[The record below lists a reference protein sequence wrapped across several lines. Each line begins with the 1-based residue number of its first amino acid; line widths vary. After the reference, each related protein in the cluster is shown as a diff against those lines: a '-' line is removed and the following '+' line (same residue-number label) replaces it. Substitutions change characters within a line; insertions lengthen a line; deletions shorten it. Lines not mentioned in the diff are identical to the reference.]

1 MYLLVSDI
9 IMGMEAVTTIT
20 QANATPVKAYIA
32 SLRTDTGKRG
42 MMSAINTIT
51 RLMGASDW
59 QAVNWATLN
68 AANVR
73 AIMAKA
79 EGAPA
84 TRNKILA
91 ALKGIARMGHELH
104 LIDAETVSMI
114 ERVKGDKGSRL
125 VTGRAVDAGEVMQLV
140 NITVKDDSPAGYR
153 DVAIIALLRQTG
165 MRRAELA
172 ALTMGDLTMSADRA
186 TIRII
191 GKGNKE
197 RLAYIRNG
205 AFKALNDWL
214 TIRGDGNGHLFCA
227 INKSGVLSCGNGMS
241 TTAIHLILQKRVDEA
256 GIEPMTAHD
265 LRRTF
270 AGDLLDAGQDIV
282 TVAGLMGHSS
292 VTTTQRYDRRGE
304 RAREAAAAF
313 ISVPYSGRKATRAA
327 NVS

>member
-1 MYLLVSDI
+1 MELV
-9 IMGMEAVTTIT
+9 ATNTPNTTP
-20 QANATPVKAYIA
+20 AKAYIA
-32 SLRTDTGKRG
+32 SLRTDAGKRG

-51 RLMGASDW
+51 RLMGANDW
-59 QAVNWATLN
+59 QEVNWATLN

-84 TRNKILA
+84 TRNKILS

-104 LIDAETVSMI
+104 LIDAETVAMI
-114 ERVKGDKGSRL
+114 ERVHGDKGSRL
-125 VTGRAVDAGEVMQLV
+125 PAGRAVDAGEVIQLV
-140 NITVKDDSPAGYR
+140 QTTVRDDSPAGYR

-172 ALTMGDLTMSADRA
+172 GLTMGDIETTVDRA

-197 RLAYIRNG
+197 RLAYVRNG

-214 TIRGDGNGHLFCA
+214 TVRGGGAGHVFCT
-227 INKSGVLSCGNGMS
+227 INKSGVLSCGAGMS
-241 TTAIHLILQKRVDEA
+241 TTAIHLILQKRVEAA
-256 GIEPMTAHD
+256 GIDTFTAHD

-270 AGDLLDAGQDIV
+270 ASDLLDAGQDIV

-304 RAREAAAAF
+304 RARESAAAF
-313 ISVPYSGRKATRAA
+313 ISVPYSGRKKCL
-327 NVS
+327 

>member
-1 MYLLVSDI
+1 MSSEVI
-9 IMGMEAVTTIT
+9 QT
-20 QANATPVKAYIA
+20 QTANATPAAAYIA

-42 MMSAINTIT
+42 MVSALNTIAKI
-51 RLMGASDW
+51 LNAPNW

-73 AIMAKA
+73 AIMAKV

-84 TRNKILA
+84 TRNKVLA
-91 ALKGIARMGHELH
+91 AIKGTARMSRELG
-104 LIDAETVSMI
+104 LITGETLSMI
-114 ERVKGDKGSRL
+114 EAIKGDKGSRL
-125 VTGRAVDAGEVMQLV
+125 VTGRAVDAGEVLQLV

-172 ALTMGDLTMSADRA
+172 ALTISDITMSGDKA

-197 RLAYIRNG
+197 RLAYVRNG

-227 INKSGVLSCGNGMS
+227 INKSGVLSCGKGMS

>member
-1 MYLLVSDI
+1 
-9 IMGMEAVTTIT
+9 MELVTTNT
-20 QANATPVKAYIA
+20 TTPNATPAKAYIA
-32 SLRTDTGKRG
+32 SLRTDAGKRG
-42 MMSAINTIT
+42 MMSAVNTIA

-59 QAVNWATLN
+59 QLVNWATLN

-73 AIMAKA
+73 AIMARA

-91 ALKGIARMGHELH
+91 ALKGIARMAHELH
-104 LIDAETVSMI
+104 LVDAETVSMI

-125 VTGRAVDAGEVMQLV
+125 PAGRAVDAGEVLQLV
-140 NITVKDDSPAGYR
+140 QTTVRDDSPAGYR

-172 ALTMGDLTMSADRA
+172 GLTMGDIEMTVDRA

-197 RLAYIRNG
+197 RLAYVRNG

-214 TIRGDGNGHLFCA
+214 TVRGDGSGHVFCA
-227 INKSGVLSCGNGMS
+227 INKSGVLSCGAGMS
-241 TTAIHLILQKRVDEA
+241 TTAIHLILQRRVEAA
-256 GIEPMTAHD
+256 GIDTFTAHD

-270 AGDLLDAGQDIV
+270 ASDLLDAGQDIV